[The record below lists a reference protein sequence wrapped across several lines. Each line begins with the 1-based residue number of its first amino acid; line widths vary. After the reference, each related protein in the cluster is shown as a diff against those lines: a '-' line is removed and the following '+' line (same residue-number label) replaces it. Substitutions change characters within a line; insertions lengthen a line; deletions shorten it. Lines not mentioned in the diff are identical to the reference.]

1 MCVNERV
8 PPAGVCSVDKQNKA
22 GYTAIML
29 AALSSV
35 KEEEEDMTVVKKL
48 FVQGNVNAKAS
59 QASLYQFIPFLE
71 VLFVPEALLF
81 PCLRTHFPAV
91 IPVIC
96 HFGMRLLLTVVHLG
110 RDNLFSCCSAWKCL
124 CNK

>member
-1 MCVNERV
+1 M
-8 PPAGVCSVDKQNKA
+8 DKQNKA

-59 QASLYQFIPFLE
+59 QASLYRFIPFLD
-71 VLFVPEALLF
+71 VLFVPEARLF
-81 PCLRTHFPAV
+81 KRLCTHFTAV
-91 IPVIC
+91 VSVILVC
-96 HFGMRLLLTVVHLG
+96 GSCLVLHLG
-110 RDNLFSCCSAWKCL
+110 RDNLFSCCGTWKCL
-124 CNK
+124 RNK

>member
-8 PPAGVCSVDKQNKA
+8 APAGVCSVDKQNKA

-48 FVQGNVNAKAS
+48 FVEGNVNAKAS
-59 QASLYQFIPFLE
+59 QASLYRFIPFLE

-81 PCLRTHFPAV
+81 PCLCTPFTAV
-91 IPVIC
+91 VPVIC
-96 HFGMRLLLTVVHLG
+96 HFGMRRLPTVLHSG
-110 RDNLFSCCSAWKCL
+110 RDNLFSCCGVWTCL